1 MALEFRRNT
10 SGRVGRADF
19 AWTVEHVLGIKLR
32 PEMVGGGWGKAMGPV
47 PERGMC
53 VPARLP
59 ALPACLPACLP
70 APPAASVPPPPSDPL
85 YPAPLQVDVL
95 FYLFGEP
102 APGSTAAAT
111 GGASSS
117 GGSGSSKEDTTLNVN
132 YMYQVMNRH
141 YTTGLNISYQF
152 NKPTGGKS
160 YLECVRDC
168 VAKTKG
174 GGM

>member
-1 MALEFRRNT
+1 MCA
-10 SGRVGRADF
+10 
-19 AWTVEHVLGIKLR
+19 R
-32 PEMVGGGWGKAMGPV
+32 P
-47 PERGMC
+47 
-53 VPARLP
+53 PACL
-59 ALPACLPACLP
+59 ACLPACLP
-70 APPAASVPPPPSDPL
+70 ACATSCKRPTPTRPPSDPL